1 MSRLNSSGE
10 CCEEMPDR
18 RLNVVIWF
26 IMAFRGHDSHPGIH
40 CRIPEV
46 NCQVQA
52 LHGEN
57 SYVTEEFV
65 SA

>member
-1 MSRLNSSGE
+1 
-10 CCEEMPDR
+10 MPDR